1 MLSMAVFA
9 GVGALIFAG
18 WSYQAR
24 RAGQASLSNTVTL
37 TVTNGGDSGAG
48 TLREVLFVAATA
60 PGAARI
66 SLDVPK
72 ISLAT
77 ALPPIVNSRGL
88 RIVVRPG
95 GSEIDARGL
104 SGGPVLDIAAANVS
118 VDGLAIRNCRGA
130 GILVRA
136 VHVSVQGAT
145 LADCAVGVDVAE
157 NAQQLLLENNRFVD
171 DRIGVRFAASS
182 PDTTVAA
189 NRFSGEQEAGVWAVR
204 GEAGSSAGGVSVRA
218 NRFDDDHT
226 GIVTGN
232 IDILI
237 EQNEISGARTAAID
251 LVGAGAVVRDN
262 RVSGGAGMGIL
273 AEGAHAAVI
282 EQNELNGLAAY
293 GIIIRGSTDTLVRD
307 NRVYDCAYGMAFV
320 LGDARNPS
328 TAMDNTII
336 EPRYDGIDVVGDA
349 PILRRNHVLQP
360 HAFGLRVEDFEGPD
374 GRRVASAPFLDHN
387 SFGPALR
394 TAAAGVRE

>member
-1 MLSMAVFA
+1 
-9 GVGALIFAG
+9 
-18 WSYQAR
+18 
-24 RAGQASLSNTVTL
+24 
-37 TVTNGGDSGAG
+37 
-48 TLREVLFVAATA
+48 
-60 PGAARI
+60 
-66 SLDVPK
+66 
-72 ISLAT
+72 
-77 ALPPIVNSRGL
+77 
-88 RIVVRPG
+88 
-95 GSEIDARGL
+95 
-104 SGGPVLDIAAANVS
+104 
-118 VDGLAIRNCRGA
+118 
-130 GILVRA
+130 
-136 VHVSVQGAT
+136 
-145 LADCAVGVDVAE
+145 
-157 NAQQLLLENNRFVD
+157 
-171 DRIGVRFAASS
+171 
-182 PDTTVAA
+182 
-189 NRFSGEQEAGVWAVR
+189 
-204 GEAGSSAGGVSVRA
+204 VRA

-293 GIIIRGSTDTLVRD
+293 GIMIRGSTDTLVRD

-349 PILRRNHVLQP
+349 PILRRKHVLQP

-374 GRRVASAPFLDHN
+374 GRRVVSAPFLDHN